1 MPIFAY
7 RGLDASGKTIRG
19 MIDAD
24 NPRSAR
30 MKLRGSGIYPA
41 ELQEETRTETS
52 CIQTTRNVR
61 TLFQRVSL
69 QDTAVM
75 TRQLATLVGAGV
87 PLVQALNA
95 LINQVENNNLRKVI
109 TQVRERINEGST
121 LSDAMKPYPRVFSNL
136 YTNMVGAGEA
146 SGALEVVLLR
156 LADFI
161 ENQVNLRNKIRATL
175 AYPIFM
181 LFIGTGI
188 LFFLM
193 TFVIPSVTQVFQ
205 DSQRV
210 LPAPTIILLAFS
222 EFLKNYWWLLA
233 GMIIAAAMCSR
244 RYIRTDAGSM
254 FYDRL
259 KLRIPI
265 LGGLSTKIAISR
277 FARTLATLLRSG
289 IPLLS
294 SLEIVRT
301 IVNNRVIADAI
312 AAAQDNI
319 REGQDIH
326 TPLARGGVFPPLVIQ
341 MIAIGEKSGELEHM
355 LLKVAE
361 AYDNEVDSSIGSIT
375 SMLEPVMILAMGV
388 VVGFIVLAILLPI
401 FEMTQG
407 IM

>member
-1 MPIFAY
+1 MPVFAY
-7 RGLDASGKTIRG
+7 RALDAAGKTIRG

-24 NPRSAR
+24 SPRSAR
-30 MKLRGSGIYPA
+30 MKLRGSGIYPT
-41 ELQEETRTETS
+41 ELLEETRSETS
-52 CIQTTRNVR
+52 QIQTTRSLR
-61 TLFQRVSL
+61 TLFQRVRL

-75 TRQLATLVGAGV
+75 TRQLATLIGAGV
-87 PLVQALNA
+87 PLVPALNA
-95 LINQVENNNLRKVI
+95 LITQVENDNLRKVI
-109 TQVRERINEGST
+109 TQVRERVNEGST
-121 LSDAMKPYPRVFSNL
+121 LSDAMKPYPRVFSDL

-181 LFIGTGI
+181 FFIGSGI
-188 LFFLM
+188 LFFLL
-193 TFVIPSVTQVFQ
+193 TFVIPSVAQIFR
-205 DSQRV
+205 DSHRV
-210 LPAPTIILLAFS
+210 LPAPTILLLAIS
-222 EFLKNYWWLLA
+222 GFLKNYWWLLV
-233 GMIIAAAMCSR
+233 GMIIGAAMGCR
-244 RYIRTDAGSM
+244 RYFGTEAGRM

-259 KLRIPI
+259 KLRVPI

-277 FARTLATLLRSG
+277 FARTLATLLHSG

-294 SLEIVRT
+294 CLEIVRT
-301 IVNNRVIADAI
+301 VVNNRVIAEVI
-312 AAAQDNI
+312 EGAQENI

-326 TPLARGGVFPPLVIQ
+326 TPLARGGIFPSMVLQ
-341 MIAIGEKSGELEHM
+341 MIAIGERSGELEHM
-355 LLKVAE
+355 LFKVAE
-361 AYDNEVDSSIGSIT
+361 AYDNEVESSIGSLT